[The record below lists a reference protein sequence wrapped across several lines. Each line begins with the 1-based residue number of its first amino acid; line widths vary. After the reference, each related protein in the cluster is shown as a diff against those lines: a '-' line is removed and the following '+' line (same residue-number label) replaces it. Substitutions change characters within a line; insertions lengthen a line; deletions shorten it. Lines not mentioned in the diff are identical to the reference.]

1 MVWGV
6 CRLVLLPQYCDSIL
20 QWAGACILVFC
31 VCLSIAELASAAPTA
46 GGVSGVDLYFDFLLG
61 LLLDP
66 PLRFASLAKPAFL
79 DSWL

>member
-6 CRLVLLPQYCDSIL
+6 CRLVLLVPQFCDSIL

-46 GGVSGVDLYFDFLLG
+46 GGVSGVDILCSLL
-61 LLLDP
+61 
-66 PLRFASLAKPAFL
+66 
-79 DSWL
+79 